1 MNRIFKAAIA
11 IALAMAPTVAAA
23 QSQVYAYPAKRQSS
37 AQQSKDRAACHK
49 WAVKQSGFNPGY
61 APAPPPQR
69 GGAIRGAAGG
79 AAIGALGGAIGGNAG
94 RGAAIGAGTG
104 ALIGGIRQHRQN
116 EAIAEQQQ
124 ARLGEYNRALATCF
138 RGRGYTVN

>member
-1 MNRIFKAAIA
+1 MTHLFRAAIA
-11 IALAMAPTVAAA
+11 VALALAPAVA

-37 AQQSKDRAACHK
+37 AQQSKDHSACHR
-49 WAVKQSGFNPGY
+49 WAVRQSGFDPGY
-61 APAPPPQR
+61 ATAPPPQR

-79 AAIGALGGAIGGNAG
+79 AAIGAIGGAIGGNAG

-116 EAIAEQQQ
+116 EAIARQQQ
-124 ARLGEYNRALATCF
+124 ARLAEYNSALATCF